1 MSFKILR
8 VKQCPFNTVF
18 NSINNQVKS
27 FSELYEKYENKGHV
41 YSDSF
46 SLNMNTLGNYTN
58 EIISNWEF
66 AQKIWAKEKGIKYF
80 EKNWENEILFN
91 QILYFKPEVIFFQNN
106 VSLSDEYMNR
116 LKNDFKFLKKII
128 VHNGFP
134 VNPISLKNV
143 DLVLCTSKSILDFY
157 KNIGIKTELLYHYF
171 DKEIERKLNLHN
183 IDENEYSNLTFLGSS
198 GLGKKREHI
207 TRYKYLD
214 NLLNTTDIKCFLHEN
229 YDEIYFKTILNRLKK
244 LPKQI
249 LRNFIILFFKKF
261 KIKKIS
267 LTQNPKLNSII
278 TDINNNNYAKNYSIK
293 PFLNYFLEPKI
304 KLKNR
309 YPNKVFDAKY
319 GLDYYEEIKKSLI
332 SFNIHTD
339 QDTSASNLRMF
350 HVAGLGS
357 CLLTDYKNN
366 ILDLFQDE
374 KEIITYKSLPECK
387 EKIKFLLNNKKSL
400 DEIRLAGKRRVYQD
414 HTTEERCKELNIIL
428 KNLI

>member
-8 VKQCPFNTVF
+8 VKQCPFKTVF
-18 NSINNQVKS
+18 NSINNQIKS
-27 FSELYEKYENKGHV
+27 FDELYNEYENKGHV

-46 SLNMNTLGNYTN
+46 SLNMNILGNYSN

-66 AQKIWAKEKGIKYF
+66 AQKIWAKEKGIQYD
-80 EKNWENEILFN
+80 EKNWGNEILFN

-106 VSLSDEYMNR
+106 VSLSEEHVNC

-157 KNIGIKTELLYHYF
+157 SNKGIKTELLYHYF
-171 DKEIERKLNLHN
+171 DAEIDRKLNLN
-183 IDENEYSNLTFLGSS
+183 NFDENEYSNLSFLGSS

-214 NLLNTTDIKCFLHEN
+214 NLLKTSDIKCFLHEN
-229 YDEIYFKTILNRLKK
+229 YDEIYFKTILKRLKK
-244 LPKQI
+244 LFFTQI
-249 LRNFIILFFKKF
+249 
-261 KIKKIS
+261 
-267 LTQNPKLNSII
+267 PKLNSIMK
-278 TDINNNNYAKNYSIK
+278 DINNSDYSKNYSIK
-293 PFLNYFLEPKI
+293 PFLNYILEPKI
-304 KLKNR
+304 KLKNM
-309 YPNKVFDAKY
+309 YPNKVFNARY
-319 GLDYYEEIKKSLI
+319 GLDYYREIKKSLI

-374 KEIITYKSLPECK
+374 KEIITYKSLSECK
-387 EKIKFLLNNKKSL
+387 EKIKFLLQNKQYL
-400 DEIRLAGKRRVYQD
+400 EEIRAAGKKRVYKD
-414 HTTEERCKELNIIL
+414 HTTEQRCKELNIIL